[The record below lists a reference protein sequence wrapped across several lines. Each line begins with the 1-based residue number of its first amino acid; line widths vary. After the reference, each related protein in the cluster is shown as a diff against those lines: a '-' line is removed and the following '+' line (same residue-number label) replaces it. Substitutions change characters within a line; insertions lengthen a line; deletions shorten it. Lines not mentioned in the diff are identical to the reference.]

1 MTTQHYDIIIIG
13 AGLSG
18 IGTACHI
25 ARQYP
30 NKTLAILERR
40 QKVGG
45 TWDLFQYPGIRSDS
59 DMASFGFNFKPW
71 YSDKL
76 LAQGGDIR
84 EYVVETAKEFN
95 LYDRVKF
102 GLHLS
107 RANWSSKDKKW
118 TILANKTA
126 SGEEQLFSSNFVIN
140 CTGYYN
146 YDQGFRPHF
155 PNEEAF
161 TGQIIH
167 PQQWPENLD
176 YTDKKVVVIGSGA
189 TAITVVPSM
198 AKQAAKVTMLQRSPS
213 YIMSLPNTDT
223 ISIVLNKFLPKK
235 WVFNMARRRNILFQR
250 ALYLSSQRWPKMMR
264 KFLVSHMKKQAPNVN
279 PRHFEPKY
287 MPWDQRL
294 CAAPDGDF
302 FESLRSEKAEIVTD
316 HIERFDENG
325 ILLKSGQHIDADII
339 VSATGLNVQL
349 MGGMT
354 LNVDD
359 ESVDL
364 SKKMTYKSILIQD
377 IPNFAWIL
385 GYTNAPWTLKCDI
398 GGQYLCRLF
407 ESMDNAGSSVVIP
420 TDKANNLTKEGMFD
434 DFEPGYISRSRDI
447 MPRQGKEAPWK
458 VVMHYGKDRQ
468 VLVNDPVEDGIL
480 QFKAES

>member
-1 MTTQHYDIIIIG
+1 MTAEHFDIIIIG

-25 ARQYP
+25 ARKYP

-40 QKVGG
+40 EKVGG
-45 TWDLFQYPGIRSDS
+45 TWDLFRYPGIRSDS

-84 EYVVETAKEFN
+84 DYVAETAKEFN
-95 LYDRVKF
+95 LYDKVKF

-107 RANWSSKDKKW
+107 SANWSSDDKQWMITAQNTVSGKD
-118 TILANKTA
+118 
-126 SGEEQLFSSNFVIN
+126 QLFSSNFIVN
-140 CTGYYN
+140 CSGYYN
-146 YDQGFRPHF
+146 YDQGYRPHF

-161 TGQIIH
+161 SGEIIH
-167 PQQWPENLD
+167 PQQWPENFD
-176 YTDKKVVVIGSGA
+176 YSGKKVVVIGSGA

-198 AKQAAKVTMLQRSPS
+198 AKKAAKVTMLQRSPS
-213 YIMSLPNTDT
+213 YIMAMPNTDT
-223 ISIVLNKFLPKK
+223 ISIALNKVLPKK

-264 KFLVSHMKKQAPNVN
+264 KLLVSHMQRQAPNVDK
-279 PRHFEPKY
+279 RHFEPKY

-302 FESLRSEKAEIVTD
+302 FESLNSGKAEMVTD
-316 HIERFDENG
+316 NIERFDETG
-325 ILLKSGQHIDADII
+325 IMLKSGEHIDADII
-339 VSATGLNVQL
+339 IAATGLNVQL
-349 MGGMT
+349 MGGMS
-354 LNVDD
+354 LNIDNKP
-359 ESVDL
+359 VDL
-364 SKKMTYKSILIQD
+364 AKKMTYKSILLQD

-407 ESMDNAGSSVVIP
+407 KTMEKEESVVVIP
-420 TDKANNLTKEGMFD
+420 VDKRNNLTEQGMFD
-434 DFEPGYISRSRDI
+434 EFEPGYISRAKDI
-447 MPRQGKEAPWK
+447 MPRQGKEGPWK
-458 VVMHYGKDRQ
+458 VTMHYGKDKEA
-468 VLVNDPVEDGIL
+468 LVNAPVDDGIL
-480 QFKAES
+480 QFKKSA